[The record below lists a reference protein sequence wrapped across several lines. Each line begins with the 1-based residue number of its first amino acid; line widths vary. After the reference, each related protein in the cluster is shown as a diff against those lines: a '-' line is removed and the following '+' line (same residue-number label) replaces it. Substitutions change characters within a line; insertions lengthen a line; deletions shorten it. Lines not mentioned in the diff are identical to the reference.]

1 MKTQNKESIM
11 KSLDV
16 KGCAVATGAIVFM
29 FVLFMLAARVQ
40 GMDNSMVW
48 GSSLYED
55 PKASRVGDLVTVLI
69 MEDSKAKQVTGTERG
84 KTASVGVA
92 TDGVL
97 ADLPQLSGKG
107 ETYYKGDLA
116 TNRTTSVK
124 ATVTAMVTGIQPNGN
139 LQIEGG
145 KHTTVNGEQLEVT
158 VTGLVRPVDI
168 QPGNMVSS
176 DYLANSNIV
185 YKGVKEK
192 GFWRVCSSVLTFPF
206 RLLEPL
212 F

>member
-1 MKTQNKESIM
+1 M
-11 KSLDV
+11 DV
-16 KGCAVATGAIVFM
+16 KGCVIATGAIVFM
-29 FVLFMLAARVQ
+29 FVFFMLAARVQ
-40 GMDNSMVW
+40 GVENNVW

-69 MEDSKAKQVTGTERG
+69 MEASKAEQVSGTERG
-84 KTASVGVA
+84 KTASVGV
-92 TDGVL
+92 TSDGVL

-107 ETYYKGDLA
+107 ESYYKGDLS

-139 LQIEGG
+139 LQVEGS

-158 VTGLVRPVDI
+158 VAGVVRPVDI
-168 QPGNMVSS
+168 QPGNVVSS

-192 GFWRVCSSVLTFPF
+192 GFWRMWASVLTFPF